1 MSWKRAGDRFDERVG
16 DLAERIA
23 RRVSRRDAVRGALL
37 GGATG
42 LAAIA
47 LGESPAQAQA
57 CMCGPTRRC
66 SGCPDTGCPHGYH
79 LCKGS
84 FTSDCF
90 NDQGYRCEWPQGYW
104 IACMGKGSGLG
115 YKVCYDCKNK
125 AGCSEWC
132 TCLSKCVC
140 CDCETALDV
149 SNEQHRLQQVDL
161 A

>member
-1 MSWKRAGDRFDERVG
+1 MSWKRACDRFDARVG
-16 DLAERIA
+16 DMAERIA

-47 LGESPAQAQA
+47 LGESPAQAQT

-66 SGCPDTGCPHGYH
+66 SGCPDVGCPHGYR

-90 NDQGYRCEWPQGYW
+90 NNQGYRCEWPQGLW
-104 IACMGKGSGLG
+104 IACMGKGKGLG
-115 YKVCYDCKNK
+115 YRVCYDCINK
-125 AGCSEWC
+125 EGCSKWC
-132 TCLSKCVC
+132 TCQSRCVC
-140 CDCETALDV
+140 CDCETADDV
-149 SNEQHRLQQVDL
+149 RREQHRLQQADL
-161 A
+161 R